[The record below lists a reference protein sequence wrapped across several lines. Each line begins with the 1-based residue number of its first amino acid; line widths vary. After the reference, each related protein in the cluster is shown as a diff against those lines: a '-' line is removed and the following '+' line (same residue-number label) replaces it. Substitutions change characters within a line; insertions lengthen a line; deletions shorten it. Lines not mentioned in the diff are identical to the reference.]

1 MLLRFLLVHSLIF
14 LRDWG
19 SPSISRPFLFHK
31 KKRTG
36 HFGASLHSAVSTVW
50 VEMFDSNWH
59 KKSSEKGWNRA
70 VFGEKMCCLRAPKL
84 FDFRVSVGS
93 SPRNEKY
100 IYMYIYITHQ
110 ESGCA
115 NHPSWWQG
123 QQLSTRKAFL
133 PTYACG
139 KIRELPPQTICGN
152 ATQKTDF
159 HHLSE
164 TIRKCYNRCTVFSGP
179 IVAL

>member
-100 IYMYIYITHQ
+100 IYIYVYIYYPSRIRLC
-110 ESGCA
+110 ESSFLVARTATFNPESFPSNLCLWINSRVA
-115 NHPSWWQG
+115 TPNH
-123 QQLSTRKAFL
+123 L
-133 PTYACG
+133 
-139 KIRELPPQTICGN
+139 
-152 ATQKTDF
+152 
-159 HHLSE
+159 
-164 TIRKCYNRCTVFSGP
+164 RKCHPKNRLPSS
-179 IVAL
+179 LWNYSEMLQ